1 MKKESEIDIS
11 DRNKILQ
18 REKHVK
24 KQMIQDYDEE

>member
-1 MKKESEIDIS
+1 MKKESELDIS